1 MSEKLSMPQER
12 LLRWLGNYSA
22 SLEKA
27 WDVTREISLPGI
39 SESLGVVRSA
49 LNVPL
54 TQLEKQDLV
63 FKRMAHVIGGGSRRR
78 NVYHLTEEG
87 RKLLST
93 LGDDTSKPRKSS
105 SEGRMFGDAP
115 TLGTVYGRSSLI
127 DTVFDE
133 IHQQHCLFI
142 SGLPGIGKTTVGLAA
157 AGNLVSNGLNVRWC
171 TANEYSD
178 FETLCHSMSILSE
191 LPSDA
196 NALAEHLAH
205 ECKDEVLVFDDV
217 HMISSRHLG
226 TFIAICQHM
235 EGLQGPKMM
244 FIGRETL
251 PGFEAMNRVSIPPLE
266 AKEAA
271 KLLGKTLP
279 RKESLHIAE
288 RLGGHPLALQL
299 YQQDTTLPEEN
310 ADIQSYVEDVV
321 LSTLD
326 APTRSG
332 MDHLVLLPQPVEA
345 KKAYDD
351 EVVGTLDDYAFLRWT
366 SNMEKMEIQHLV
378 RNVRRT
384 SMSSAEK
391 QELHRLAVKHWESCA
406 ETVDDYV
413 VLLFHRICAQSEE
426 LDAHCTTAYDRL
438 SPSRSSALSV
448 LLEQA
453 IEASNAPSHL
463 HYLAAKIALDRC
475 EPKHAHRHLTKIEDE
490 GSSNQISI
498 GLAYLEGRLQDA
510 EKSIEK
516 GFELGNQHQKNQL
529 ALSAASRRLD
539 DRISTTLSKDAAKDI
554 KRYLSHIVLPEDA
567 EQRAVTVVALT
578 MVQHAIAL
586 AERDFS
592 KADTLR
598 ANLSSISSLKSGIIM
613 GLEAKSTLIQ
623 MQENPTGLPN
633 VIESTLQAIDVQPS
647 PTHQDALRLSLVEA
661 LLELDVDLAQKHFK
675 NVTKPNSS
683 PGSMMLHRLHA
694 RWWFCKSHLHPSLKK
709 VALKEA
715 ITQHR
720 AAGCPRAANHLEAL
734 LHSLL

>member
-157 AGNLVSNGLNVRWC
+157 AGKLVSNGLNVRWC

-226 TFIAICQHM
+226 TFMAICQHM

-251 PGFEAMNRVSIPPLE
+251 PGFEAMNRVSIPQLE

-391 QELHRLAVKHWESCA
+391 QELHRLAVTHWESCA

-475 EPKHAHRHLTKIEDE
+475 EPKHAHRHLTEIEDE

-539 DRISTTLSKDAAKDI
+539 DRISTALSKDAAKDI

>member
-1 MSEKLSMPQER
+1 MPQER

-157 AGNLVSNGLNVRWC
+157 AGKLVSNGLNVRWC

-226 TFIAICQHM
+226 TFMAICQHM

-475 EPKHAHRHLTKIEDE
+475 EPKHAHRHLTEIEDE

-623 MQENPTGLPN
+623 MQENPTGLPS

-661 LLELDVDLAQKHFK
+661 LLEIDVDLAQEHFMK
-675 NVTKPNSS
+675 VTKPNSS

-694 RWWFCKSHLHPSLKK
+694 RWWVCKSHLVPSLKR

-720 AAGCPRAANHLEAL
+720 AAGCPRAAKELEAM